1 MRDVASILR
10 ARAQA
15 LAVRDQSELE
25 RSTEELATFSI
36 GGHVIG
42 VPMEHVARASALKHL
57 TEIPGG
63 PGYLVG
69 LTAVEGHLVSLLDL
83 AAFLELTRQG
93 VGDVTGAL
101 VVSWKGRELGLAA
114 EQLHGIED
122 VPKHTIAPLPG
133 GVGPLGRIARR
144 SSGRDLLLLDVET
157 LIDDARLGA
166 VTRGLAD
173 G

>member
-1 MRDVASILR
+1 VRDAASILR

-36 GGHVIG
+36 GGHAIG
-42 VPMEHVARASALKHL
+42 VPMEHVAHASALKHL

-83 AAFLELTRQG
+83 AAFLELARQG

-122 VPKHTIAPLPG
+122 VPKHTIASLPG
-133 GVGPLGRIARR
+133 GVGPLARIARR
-144 SSGRDLLLLDVET
+144 TSGGDLLLLDVET
-157 LIDDARLGA
+157 LIDDPRLGA